1 MKKLNNSLQNP
12 NDFETKLTKT
22 LNISRTTQQN
32 SEVFYANV
40 ELFKIRDYIDL
51 NLTLFSKP

>member
-22 LNISRTTQQN
+22 LKISRTTQQN